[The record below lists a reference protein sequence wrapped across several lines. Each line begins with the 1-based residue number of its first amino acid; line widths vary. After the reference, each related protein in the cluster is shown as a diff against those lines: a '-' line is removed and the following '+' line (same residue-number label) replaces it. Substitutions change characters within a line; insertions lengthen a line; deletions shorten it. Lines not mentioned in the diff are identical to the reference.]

1 MNESELE
8 VAKAYP
14 NDSGRSIARLEP
26 YMFVR
31 LDIEAG
37 DIIEIEGNDVAAAK
51 VWRSDSEDPDEDIV
65 RIDGFTRS
73 NATADLGEKV
83 TIRKAETTEA
93 DRVVLASPE
102 GASVQFGSGASDMV
116 KRQILERPIVQG
128 NVVPVMSSTNHPPMR
143 SPGQAIPLIAAQ
155 AEPDG
160 TVMMTED
167 TEVVL
172 REGPHQPDEPET
184 KGAEKTVLKLKE
196 GLDTELDE
204 DEVCSYREALL
215 SRSRSIR
222 AGDEISVNDSPFVV
236 LETEPEEAVRPTE
249 RTDIVFDLGDGRI
262 VVSGISIERQQKD
275 TEDEDGT

>member
-1 MNESELE
+1 MKEAKLK

-14 NDSGRSIARLEP
+14 NDSGRDIARLEP
-26 YMFVR
+26 YIFVR

-51 VWRSDSEDPDEDIV
+51 VWHSDSEDPDEDIV

-73 NATADLGEKV
+73 NADADLGEKV
-83 TIRKAETTEA
+83 TVRKAETA
-93 DRVVLASPE
+93 DAKKVVLAPPE
-102 GASVQFGSGASDMV
+102 GASVQFESGASDMV
-116 KRQILERPIVQG
+116 KRQILKRPIVQG
-128 NVVPVMSSTNHPPMR
+128 NVVPVMSSTNHPSMR

-172 REGPHQPDEPET
+172 REYPNQPDEMET
-184 KGAEKTVLKLKE
+184 KEAEKIVLEPKG
-196 GLDTELDE
+196 GLDTELYE
-204 DEVCSYREALL
+204 DEVCSYRDRLL
-215 SRSRSIR
+215 GRPRPVR
-222 AGDEISVNDSPFVV
+222 VGDEISIDDSLFVV
-236 LETEPEEAVRPTE
+236 LETEPEEVVRPTE
-249 RTDIVFDLGDGRI
+249 RTDIVFDSGDSRI

-275 TEDEDGT
+275 TENEDGT